1 MKPSTRHI
9 KALITS
15 ILAVL
20 AIAVTVPPETQPTQA
35 NINSPNQR
43 LTLEMIRKVAIVSR
57 ELL

>member
-1 MKPSTRHI
+1 MKPPIRHI

-15 ILAVL
+15 ILAVF
-20 AIAVTVPPETQPTQA
+20 AIAATIPPETQPAQA
-35 NINSPNQR
+35 NTNSPNQR